1 MEDSSPGSTDSTPG
15 LIAGLATLAKNS
27 LGLMMSRIELAALEL
42 GEMRE
47 GLLRF
52 ALTAALGML
61 ALWFAVACW
70 TVLIIVLAWPAWG
83 WKILLLLAVA
93 FTVLA
98 GAALL
103 LVQAQLRQGR
113 LSMPATMAELRA
125 DRDALL

>member
-1 MEDSSPGSTDSTPG
+1 MEDSSSGNTDSNPG
-15 LIAGLATLAKNS
+15 LVAGLATLAKNS

-52 ALTAALGML
+52 VLTAALGML

-93 FTVLA
+93 FTALA